1 MALKTFCLCIALCA
15 ATGAQAAEP
24 LKKLSA
30 RLEKGLKEETN
41 KKVAVLGF
49 PYADGGQSSG
59 SSIIQERL
67 TTFLVGGG
75 KAEVI
80 ERSLID
86 KVMDE
91 LKLGASGALD
101 AESTQKVGKLLGVG
115 AVVTGTLN
123 DLAKGK
129 TEVNARLIQTETGR
143 ILAAGQAKIER
154 TWPDVAVKPGTTHPT
169 TTPTATTGN
178 FLGKPLV
185 QIALLLDT
193 SSSMDGLIDQA
204 KAQLWKV
211 VNQLAESERGGANP
225 AVQVALYEYGNS
237 ALSADSGYVRQVLP
251 FTTDLDKVSEALFA
265 LRTNGGEEYC
275 GWAMKDAVNNLLWDK
290 HADVY
295 RAVFIAGN
303 EPFTQGPVDFR
314 ASVAEAAGKNI
325 FVNTIFCGNRQEGV
339 ATQWKAGA
347 DLGGGD
353 YTNIEQN
360 LHIAAVRA
368 PQDEEIERLGAKMNE
383 TFIPYGETGRL
394 AYARQAAQD
403 RNAAAFAP
411 AAAAPERAAF
421 KARAQYSAGVAGDAV
436 NQVME
441 AGGSAA
447 DLKREELPAQLRSM
461 APKELESHI
470 KGKAAERKAIQEK
483 IKTLSEA
490 RRRYIAQ
497 QEKSL
502 AATGKATLDSALI
515 QSVRR
520 QAEAKQ
526 FKFRL

>member
-1 MALKTFCLCIALCA
+1 MAIRTFGLCLVLCSATA
-15 ATGAQAAEP
+15 AARAAEP

-30 RLEKGLKEETN
+30 RLEKGLKDETN
-41 KKVAVLGF
+41 KKVAVLSF

-67 TTFLVGGG
+67 TTFLVDGG
-75 KAEVI
+75 KVVVI
-80 ERSLID
+80 ERSLIE
-86 KVMDE
+86 KVMGE
-91 LKLGASGALD
+91 LKLGATGALD

-154 TWPDVAVKPGTTHPT
+154 TWTDGPARPVGTHAAP
-169 TTPTATTGN
+169 PPAGGN

-185 QIALLLDT
+185 QLALLLDT

-211 VNQLAESERGGANP
+211 VNQLAEAERAGSNP
-225 AVQVALYEYGNS
+225 AVQVALFEYGNS
-237 ALSADSGYVRQVLP
+237 ALSADAGYVRQVLP

-265 LRTNGGEEYC
+265 LKTNGGEEYC

-290 HADVY
+290 HDDVY
-295 RAVFIAGN
+295 RAIFIAGN

-314 ASVAEAAGKNI
+314 ASVAEAASKTI

-347 DLGGGD
+347 ELGGGD
-353 YTNIEQN
+353 YTNIEQG
-360 LHIAAVRA
+360 LRIAAIKA
-368 PQDEEIERLGAKMNE
+368 PQDEEIERLGGAINS
-383 TFIPYGETGRL
+383 TFIPYGAAGRL
-394 AYARQAAQD
+394 ANRRQAEQD
-403 RNAAAFAP
+403 RNAGAFA
-411 AAAAPERAAF
+411 AAAAPAERAAF
-421 KARAQYSAGVAGDAV
+421 KAKAQYSSSVAGDAV
-436 NQVME
+436 NEVVS
-441 AGGSAA
+441 GGKQAA
-447 DLKREELPAQLRSM
+447 DLNKEELPAELQKLD
-461 APKELESHI
+461 AKELDAHI
-470 KGKAAERKAIQEK
+470 RRKAEERKAIQDK
-483 IKTLSEA
+483 IGSLSEA

-497 QEKSL
+497 QEKEL
-502 AATGKATLDSALI
+502 AAKGASTLDAALL

-520 QAEAKQ
+520 QAEGKQ
-526 FKFRL
+526 FKFKP